1 MDNYKTQFA
10 IDSLTG
16 NITTLVTFDREVEE
30 TYDVKVIAID
40 NSPSALFKTGEPNKG
55 QQVFRI
61 EIADKNDNPPRF
73 TQKVYSAHSVA
84 ENANI
89 NQEIGLSVQAV
100 DPDTASTVTYSI
112 IAGNTNG
119 SFSIERATGK
129 IRVNKT
135 LDYEQ
140 ITKYNLTVRA
150 FDGLFNDTAQVEIF
164 VENVNDNPPVFK
176 EFNKSPTIEEEK
188 LVPGKIILDDTR
200 RKRRRAYF
208 QTILQLFSV

>member
-1 MDNYKTQFA
+1 MDNFKNLFA
-10 IDSLTG
+10 IDRQTG
-16 NITTLVTFDREVEE
+16 IITTLVTFDREVED
-30 TYDVKVIAID
+30 TYYVKVLAMD
-40 NSPSALFKTGEPNKG
+40 NSPSSLFKTGLPNKG

-73 TQKVYSAHSVA
+73 TEKVYTHNAVY

-89 NQEIGLSVQAV
+89 NTYVTQVEALDA
-100 DPDTASTVTYSI
+100 DTASPVTYSI

-119 SFSIERATGK
+119 SFSIERTTGK

-140 ITKYNLTVRA
+140 ITRYNLTVRA

-164 VENVNDNPPVFK
+164 VENVNDNPPIF
-176 EFNKSPTIEEEK
+176 ENFNKNPTIEEEK
-188 LVPGKIILDDTR
+188 LVPGKTSI
-200 RKRRRAYF
+200 
-208 QTILQLFSV
+208 